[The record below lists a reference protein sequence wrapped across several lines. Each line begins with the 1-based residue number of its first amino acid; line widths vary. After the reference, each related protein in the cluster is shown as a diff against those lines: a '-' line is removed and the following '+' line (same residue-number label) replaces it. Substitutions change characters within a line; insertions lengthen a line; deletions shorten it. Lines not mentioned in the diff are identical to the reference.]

1 MQTMFSTGF
10 RADEIKMQTSEYEK
24 QIDQLQNQCYFLERQ
39 LERLLTVNPEMKQ
52 VLDKFRDEKLEG
64 EQSQMNQLSNNF
76 VLIKTYEQ
84 TMKQYEQELE
94 NFKLKTHQFE
104 EEQAILIQKN
114 SDLGQQLYM
123 IK

>member
-10 RADEIKMQTSEYEK
+10 RADEINIQTSEYEK
-24 QIDQLQNQCYFLERQ
+24 QIHQLQNQCYFLERQ

-52 VLDKFRDEKLEG
+52 VLDKFRDEKMEG
-64 EQSQMNQLSNNF
+64 DQSQMNQLSNNF

-94 NFKLKTHQFE
+94 NFKLKT
-104 EEQAILIQKN
+104 
-114 SDLGQQLYM
+114 
-123 IK
+123 